1 MTGVQTPEGVNM
13 RKTKIICTIGP
24 ASQSEEK
31 LRELMLAGMNVAR
44 FNFSHGDH
52 EEQHGKYDRMRKVSK
67 ELNLPIAALLDT
79 KGPEIRLR
87 DFEGGKVMLEAGQKF
102 TLTTKEIMG
111 TNEIASI
118 TYKELIHDISAGTTI
133 LIDDGLIEMTVEEIT
148 DTDIICNVVNGGPVS
163 NHKGVNVPG
172 AELSMP
178 YISESDKNDILFGVE
193 LGFDIIA
200 ASFVRNKEDVL
211 EVRKILDERN
221 SKMMIIS
228 KIENMQ
234 GIKNLDEIIEVSDGI
249 MVARGDIGVEVPLEE
264 VPVLQK
270 QIIKKAVAK
279 GKQVITATQML
290 ESMMHN
296 PRPTRAET
304 TDIANAIYDGT
315 TAIMLSGESA
325 QGQYPVEAVQTMAR
339 IAERTEEDIDFAGR
353 LKKREVPGDGNITT
367 AISHA
372 TCTLAADLDVKAII
386 CVTMSGFTASMIS
399 RFKPSCP
406 IIGCTVKR
414 LVWRQLNLQWG
425 VMPLLIQEENT
436 AEDLFHAAI
445 DAAVDA
451 GYIVKGDKIIIT
463 AGMPLG
469 ISGKTNQLRV
479 VEV

>member
-249 MVARGDIGVEVPLEE
+249 MVARGDMGVEVPLEE

-451 GYIVKGDKIIIT
+451 GYIVKGAKIIIT